1 MNSSTPNKMRCF
13 EHGDKIPLKTWL
25 NFQWSTIWNC
35 ATIRSCSVY
44 TCLLH
49 MYTSSIRSCYSFPVC
64 RSCACNSNSV
74 LMFNWPKQSDTSKAI
89 EILFAIAYDKDTEQN
104 ESVYETQITNTSTST
119 SANAYTLHTVH
130 TYRTIEHQN
139 TEITHRNHCFRYLSK
154 RNWSTF

>member
-1 MNSSTPNKMRCF
+1 MRCF

-35 ATIRSCSVY
+35 ATIRSCSMCILRHMYIDVLTTHVY
-44 TCLLH
+44 TA
-49 MYTSSIRSCYSFPVC
+49 SIEAAIRFLC

-89 EILFAIAYDKDTEQN
+89 EILFAIACDGTRQRHRTRKRVREQN
-104 ESVYETQITNTSTST
+104 STNHKYKHQAKCIAHSTHISVQSY
-119 SANAYTLHTVH
+119 
-130 TYRTIEHQN
+130 QN
-139 TEITHRNHCFRYLSK
+139 TEITHRNHCFIYLAK